1 MERRQL
7 DKETSMMCVILMSS
21 GREGVIGTV
30 RLLCGD
36 GGMGNM
42 SVFLELVLRA

>member
-30 RLLCGD
+30 TPLCGD
-36 GGMGNM
+36 GGMGKVL
-42 SVFLELVLRA
+42 VFHELVLRA